1 MSYSK
6 TINTLNR
13 REKLIKKTLISRKT
27 TEKNDL
33 FPSATKTE
41 NKLTFFNLNNIRPSG
56 AMEISYFPPLTDAND
71 IRHSLY
77 SYAQFLEHMRET
89 DCYFAWPLI
98 LFIY

>member
-41 NKLTFFNLNNIRPSG
+41 NKLTFFQP
-56 AMEISYFPPLTDAND
+56 
-71 IRHSLY
+71 
-77 SYAQFLEHMRET
+77 Q
-89 DCYFAWPLI
+89 
-98 LFIY
+98 